1 MTLRGAVEEEALLHS
16 RNNKE
21 GNQYVDFSIGRCGAL
36 YPLALCIRASV
47 CGAEAETSR
56 VLHLCRKGGGRVY
69 MDVSAA
75 KSDVINVVVA

>member
-1 MTLRGAVEEEALLHS
+1 MWSLALIDA
-16 RNNKE
+16 KP
-21 GNQYVDFSIGRCGAL
+21 F
-36 YPLALCIRASV
+36 YPLALCIHPSV
-47 CGAEAETSR
+47 YGAEAESGR